1 MTKETKMAGTDMKSL
16 AADMMAA
23 FEAYKE
29 ANDTRL
35 AGIEAKGSADT
46 LLDEKLKKIDRRL
59 DQLSLKA
66 ARPVDGAPSSETEG
80 ERSQAWS
87 RYLRSGDESGLSRL
101 DIKSFSAGTDD
112 QGGYTAPPELDRMIE
127 ARLMQASPMRQIAS
141 VRQTSAGV
149 YRKPVSLGV
158 GAAWA
163 GETDARTQSATT
175 GLSLLEFPAGEL
187 YSMPAATQT
196 LLEDTYADIDEWL
209 ADEVEAAFSIQES
222 AAFVSGD
229 GDGKPKGF
237 LDYTVVAEA
246 SHAWGQIGS
255 VAGDFTE
262 ADAGS
267 DASALRT
274 RAERVDG
281 GYVLNGSKQFIS
293 SGRIAGLAIVFA
305 VTDPAAGKKGIRAFL
320 VPTDRP
326 GYVVDKVEHKL
337 GQLASDTCSLRFDGL
352 RIEDSLRLGAEGQ
365 GYRIALSNLEAGRI
379 GIAAQCIGM
388 ARAALEI
395 AAGYAK
401 ERRSMGKAIIDH
413 QAVGFCLAD
422 LAARLEAARQLVL
435 HAAAVKDSGAPCLK
449 EASMAKLVA
458 SETAEAVCS
467 GAIQTLGGYGYLE
480 EFGLAKIYRDVRVCQ
495 IYEGTSDIQRMVIAR
510 SL

>member
-1 MTKETKMAGTDMKSL
+1 MLLNETQQAIADSVRAFAQARIRPQAPQFEQARAYPPALFEQLAELGLMGMTAPEDRGGAGADYVSYALSLIEIAATDGALSTILSIQNSLIVSALLKDGSPEQQQRFLPDLMAG
-16 AADMMAA
+16 
-23 FEAYKE
+23 
-29 ANDTRL
+29 
-35 AGIEAKGSADT
+35 
-46 LLDEKLKKIDRRL
+46 
-59 DQLSLKA
+59 
-66 ARPVDGAPSSETEG
+66 
-80 ERSQAWS
+80 
-87 RYLRSGDESGLSRL
+87 
-101 DIKSFSAGTDD
+101 
-112 QGGYTAPPELDRMIE
+112 RMI
-127 ARLMQASPMRQIAS
+127 
-141 VRQTSAGV
+141 
-149 YRKPVSLGV
+149 
-158 GAAWA
+158 GAFA
-163 GETDARTQSATT
+163 
-175 GLSLLEFPAGEL
+175 L
-187 YSMPAATQT
+187 
-196 LLEDTYADIDEWL
+196 
-209 ADEVEAAFSIQES
+209 
-222 AAFVSGD
+222 
-229 GDGKPKGF
+229 
-237 LDYTVVAEA
+237 
-246 SHAWGQIGS
+246 
-255 VAGDFTE
+255 TE

-305 VTDPAAGKKGIRAFL
+305 VTDPAAGKKGISAFL

-352 RIEDSLRLGAEGQ
+352 RIEDGLRLGAEGQ

-413 QAVGFCLAD
+413 QAVGFRLAD